1 MSIIGQQIKKYRIEN
16 GFTQEQVG
24 KIKVA
29 SLVTGIH
36 KGQCSYKVYLAPP
49 DGISYARDIAEK
61 YGVTYSQLMKMTVE
75 RRS

>member
-1 MSIIGQQIKKYRIEN
+1 MKRRSMGLDEIN
-16 GFTQEQVG
+16 ALNG

-36 KGQCSYKVYLAPP
+36 EGQRSYKVYLAPP

-61 YGVTYSQLMKMTVE
+61 YGVTYSQLMKAAG
-75 RRS
+75 